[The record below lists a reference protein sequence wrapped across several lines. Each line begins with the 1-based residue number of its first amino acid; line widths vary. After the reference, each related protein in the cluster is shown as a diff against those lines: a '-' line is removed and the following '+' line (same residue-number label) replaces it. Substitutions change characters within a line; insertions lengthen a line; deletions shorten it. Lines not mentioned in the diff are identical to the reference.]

1 MPLPQ
6 APATAPGVPGCG
18 VLHPACTVPSAPG
31 FCFFHLVL
39 RFWNQILTCVSVR
52 LSDSAKFRRSHTDRL
67 KRSPLK
73 VRFCTNESQKSR
85 GELVGLLQ
93 RLGFDISEGEV
104 TAPAPATCQI
114 LKERGL
120 RPHLLIHDGVRS
132 EFDDIDMAN
141 PNCVVIADAGEGFS
155 YENMNRAFRVLM
167 ELENPVLISLG
178 KGRYYKET
186 SGLMLDVGAYM
197 KALEYACGIEAEVV
211 GKPSP
216 EFFRSA
222 LQAIGVEAHQAIM
235 IGDDIVGDVGGAQ
248 QCGMRALQV
257 RTGKFRPADEHHP
270 EVKADGYV
278 DNLAEAVDLLLQHVG
293 K

>member
-1 MPLPQ
+1 MWNL
-6 APATAPGVPGCG
+6 GLERRLRGEE
-18 VLHPACTVPSAPG
+18 LL
-31 FCFFHLVL
+31 FH
-39 RFWNQILTCVSVR
+39 
-52 LSDSAKFRRSHTDRL
+52 RL

-85 GELVGLLQ
+85 RELVGLLQ

-104 TAPAPATCQI
+104 TAPAPATCQL

-132 EFDDIDMAN
+132 EFGDIDMSN
-141 PNCVVIADAGEGFS
+141 PNCVVIGDAGEGFS
-155 YENMNRAFRVLM
+155 YQNMNKAFQVLM

-186 SGLMLDVGAYM
+186 SGLMLDVGCYM

-222 LQAIGVEAHQAIM
+222 LQSIGLEAHQAIM

-257 RTGKFRPADEHHP
+257 RTGKFRPGDEHHP

-278 DNLAEAVDLLLQHVG
+278 DNLAEAVGLLLQHMD